1 MAGCWVKD
9 AGCKVRIK
17 EDAENF
23 WRCCLL
29 ASFRCDFLE

>member
-9 AGCKVRIK
+9 AGCKVRRK

-23 WRCCLL
+23 WRCHLWLL
-29 ASFRCDFLE
+29 FAAIF